1 MEIDSTTLGD
11 LEIFEAAGGRAG
23 VFELIARTTTSAGRS
38 ALRRR
43 VSSPFSDI
51 SEIQRTQQA
60 VEFLTRHPDM
70 VVAAD
75 AEVSAVAKYLR
86 SNITPAAGFA
96 VGARLERLWW
106 KLRYR
111 DVLDEIETGAHAT
124 VKLFESIAK
133 RCATLQGANAPALL
147 SEMAACITG
156 TAEDVLRVASRSSTL
171 LAMDRSFRSSLK
183 PRIEEA
189 LRQIGE
195 LDALNAMALTTST
208 MDWIFPEVVESDTFL
223 LEAEGLH
230 HPFLTNPVCN
240 PVRLSGGEP
249 MVFLTGPNMAGK
261 TTYLRSVALA
271 VLLAQIGMGI
281 PASSARLSPAEVL
294 FTSLNPSDNLRAG
307 LSYFFAEVLRVRDAA
322 TQLAAG
328 KRALIIFD
336 EVFKGTNVHDAL
348 DASTQVILGFAKARR
363 SAFIFSSHLVEL
375 VNRLE
380 SEPSIRYC
388 CFDAEMEHGIPRY
401 SFRLGEGVSDR
412 RFGLLLLKQAQV
424 PELIARI
431 AAAS

>member
-1 MEIDSTTLGD
+1 MEIDSTTLTD

-23 VFELIARTTTSAGRS
+23 VFELIARTTTSLGRS

-43 VSSPFSDI
+43 VCNPFSDI
-51 SEIQRTQQA
+51 TEIRRTQEA
-60 VEFLTRHPDM
+60 VAFLARHPDLV
-70 VVAAD
+70 VVAD
-75 AEVSAVAKYLR
+75 AGVRAVAKYLR
-86 SNITPAAGFA
+86 SNITPPEDFVA
-96 VGARLERLWW
+96 GARLERIWW

-111 DVLDEIETGAHAT
+111 DALEEIETGAHAT
-124 VKLFESIAK
+124 VKLFEYVAK
-133 RCATLQGANAPALL
+133 RCASLQSVDAPASL
-147 SEMAACITG
+147 SEMGSSITG
-156 TAEDVLRVASRSSTL
+156 TAEEVLRVASRSSTL
-171 LAMDRSFRSSLK
+171 LAMDRPLRSSLK

-195 LDALNAMALTTST
+195 LDALNAMALTTSKRG
-208 MDWIFPEVVESDTFL
+208 WIFPDLVESDTFL

-230 HPFLTNPVCN
+230 HPFLTNPVRN

-261 TTYLRSVALA
+261 TTYLRSVGLA

-307 LSYFFAEVLRVRDAA
+307 ISYFVAEVLRVREAA
-322 TQLAAG
+322 THLAAG

-348 DASTQVILGFAKARR
+348 DASTEVILGFARARA
-363 SAFIFSSHLVEL
+363 SGCIFSSHLVEL